1 MQAQA
6 AASCFAHPLFPAK
19 PANNNANFKLL
30 GIRPGLAALPRR
42 AVSAI
47 KASSPMAYELDSNTF
62 DYNSTVLSVFPAEA
76 CETVGGDACAAY
88 ILPEAKIEPEATIR
102 TGAANLVALD
112 REYFD
117 YTKQSKSVLKGE
129 ACDILGGEFCQA
141 PYKRG
146 VY

>member
-6 AASCFAHPLFPAK
+6 AASCFAQPLFLSK
-19 PANNNANFKLL
+19 PAANTNSKLQ
-30 GIRPGLAALPRR
+30 GIRPGLVFLPRR
-42 AVSAI
+42 ATSAI
-47 KASSPMAYELDSNTF
+47 KASSPVAYELDNQTF
-62 DYNSTVLSVFPAEA
+62 DYNSTALSVFPAEA
-76 CETVGGDACAAY
+76 CETVGGEACTAY
-88 ILPEAKIEPEATIR
+88 ILPEAKIEQEAASIR
-102 TGAANLVALD
+102 TGSANVVALE

-129 ACDILGGEFCQA
+129 ACDILGGEFCLA